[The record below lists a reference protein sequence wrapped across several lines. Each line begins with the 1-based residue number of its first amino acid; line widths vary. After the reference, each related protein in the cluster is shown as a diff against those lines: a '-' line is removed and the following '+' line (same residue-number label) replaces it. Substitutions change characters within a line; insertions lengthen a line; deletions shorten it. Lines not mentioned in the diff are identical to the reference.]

1 VVHHINHTNDNIHT
15 ILNDLLVVVPNNVY
29 NMQLRKQTHTDG
41 GVSVRR
47 SFKCAHGRR
56 CCNNTA
62 SPLFVCLLLFA
73 GVVVVVVVDDD
84 ACCCSLCTTPP
95 TDVNNGR
102 CNALVPTTS
111 INI

>member
-1 VVHHINHTNDNIHT
+1 MYIT
-15 ILNDLLVVVPNNVY
+15 
-29 NMQLRKQTHTDG
+29 RKYANKTHTDG

-73 GVVVVVVVDDD
+73 GVVDDD
-84 ACCCSLCTTPP
+84 ACCCCCSLCTAPP

-102 CNALVPTTS
+102 CSVLVPTTS
-111 INI
+111 TNIDQV